1 VTFSIYFGK
10 SLENLP
16 EDTRREIHRTMEQIG
31 EVVASIPATNPW
43 WTSMHDSLM
52 QIDVGRWRVVYR
64 IDRVRREIVIVE
76 VSQIPR

>member
-1 VTFSIYFGK
+1 
-10 SLENLP
+10 
-16 EDTRREIHRTMEQIG
+16 MEQIG

-64 IDRVRREIVIVE
+64 IDRVQREILVVE
-76 VSQIPR
+76 VTQIPR